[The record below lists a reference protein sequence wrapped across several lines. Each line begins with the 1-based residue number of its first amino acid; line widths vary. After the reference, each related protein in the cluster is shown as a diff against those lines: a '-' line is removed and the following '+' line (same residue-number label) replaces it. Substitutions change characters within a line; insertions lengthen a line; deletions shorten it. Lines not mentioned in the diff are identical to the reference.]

1 MPLNHVNLIVLCSF
15 YILFIK
21 EDFDFCFQNFTCIYI
36 YIPVLQ
42 KELDIFR
49 VSVWNNHRIRKQRNK
64 ELPTGVPEYIYNC
77 PREYGGEKCGLH
89 VNEEDLKEVAELSGV
104 LNDTDDYLEP
114 EVRHEC
120 ERHIPNIDDVEPSEA
135 ANAYLYLKAHFDVN
149 LL

>member
-1 MPLNHVNLIVLCSF
+1 M
-15 YILFIK
+15 
-21 EDFDFCFQNFTCIYI
+21 
-36 YIPVLQ
+36 LQ

-135 ANAYLYLKAHFDVN
+135 ANAYLYLKAHFNVN